1 MKQPSRLDYTYAVG
15 RVRALERHLVTRH
28 VFLEAAE
35 EKDIRSAMKVIFD
48 AGSFFLEW
56 PDFESSQQLDDF
68 LAEER
73 RLFLESVEV
82 LFRDPEL
89 FRLVA
94 ETLAPSRM
102 LSFIEE
108 KELPFIRDYLRHA
121 IDLANIKLFV
131 RCRYRGL
138 SQDIF
143 QGMKLSGGFFDP
155 SRLLEAY
162 ESPLLEMADI
172 FAASPYD
179 KLWAQAMDTFAQKE
193 TFIDLEKGIEDFLVL
208 YLRKAR
214 YIVFGPE
221 PVLAYGLAKLK
232 ELEMIRLLGV
242 GIFNQVPASLLQQR
256 MSETY
261 V

>member
-1 MKQPSRLDYTYAVG
+1 MKEPSRLDYAYAVG

-28 VFLEAAE
+28 VFLEAAT
-35 EKDIRSAMKVIFD
+35 EKDIRSALKVIFD

-56 PDFESSQQLDDF
+56 PDFESSQQLDEF

-73 RLFLESVEV
+73 GLFLESVED
-82 LFRDPEL
+82 LFQDREL

-94 ETLAPSRM
+94 DALLPSQMLA
-102 LSFIEE
+102 LVEG
-108 KELPFIRDYLRHA
+108 KDLPFVRDYVRHA

-131 RCRYRGL
+131 RCRYREL
-138 SQDIF
+138 SQEAF
-143 QGMKLSGGFFDP
+143 QGMMLKGGFSDP
-155 SRLLEAY
+155 YRFLEVY
-162 ESPLLEMADI
+162 ESPLLEMGDF
-172 FAASPYD
+172 FAASPYK
-179 KLWAQAMDTFAQKE
+179 KLWAQAMDTFAQEE
-193 TFIDLEKGIEDFLVL
+193 TFIDLEKGIEDFLIVF
-208 YLRKAR
+208 LRKAR

-242 GIFNQVPASLLQQR
+242 GIFNQVPASSLQKR